1 MAFLEV
7 KNLYKKF
14 KIYIQGGVEIDGF
27 SNINFS
33 LEKGQFLSLSGAS
46 GVGKSSVLKS
56 LNRTYLTNGGEIIL
70 QIDDDKKVDL
80 TKLSDSEILSI
91 RKTHIGYVSQFLQ
104 VLPRISAV
112 DIVSSALIEQG
123 ESEEIS
129 KQKAKELLDYL
140 SIKEELFELSP
151 LTFSGG
157 EQQRVNIARG
167 IIAPKPLILLDEP
180 TASLDIQNRLKVVEK
195 LKNLKKQGVTMVG
208 IFHDKETMNLIADF
222 TYEIGRQDDNLQ

>member
-7 KNLYKKF
+7 RNLYKKF
-14 KIYIQGGVEIDGF
+14 KIYTQDGVEIDGF

-33 LEKGQFLSLSGAS
+33 LEKGQFLSLLGAS

-70 QIDDDKKVDL
+70 QIDDDRKVDL
-80 TKLSDSEILSI
+80 TKLSNSEILNI
-91 RKTHIGYVSQFLQ
+91 RKSHIGYVSQFLQ
-104 VLPRISAV
+104 VLPRIGAV

-129 KQKAKELLDYL
+129 RQKAKELLDYL

-195 LKNLKKQGVTMVG
+195 LKNLKEQGVSMVG

-222 TYEIGRQDDNLQ
+222 TYEIGR

>member
-7 KNLYKKF
+7 RNLYKKF
-14 KIYIQGGVEIDGF
+14 KIYTQDGVEIDGF

-33 LEKGQFLSLSGAS
+33 LEKGQFLSLLGAS

-70 QIDDDKKVDL
+70 QIDDDRKVDL
-80 TKLSDSEILSI
+80 TKLSNSEILNI
-91 RKTHIGYVSQFLQ
+91 RKSHIGYVSQFLQ
-104 VLPRISAV
+104 VLPRIGAV

-129 KQKAKELLDYL
+129 RQKAKELLDYL

>member
-7 KNLYKKF
+7 RNLYKKF
-14 KIYIQGGVEIDGF
+14 KIYTQGGVEIDGF

-33 LEKGQFLSLSGAS
+33 LEKGQFLSLLGAS

-70 QIDDDKKVDL
+70 QIDDDRKVDL
-80 TKLSDSEILSI
+80 TKLSNSEILKI
-91 RKTHIGYVSQFLQ
+91 RKSHIGYVSQFLQ
-104 VLPRISAV
+104 VLPRIGAV

-129 KQKAKELLDYL
+129 RQKAKELLDYL

-195 LKNLKKQGVTMVG
+195 LKNLKEQGVSMVG

-222 TYEIGRQDDNLQ
+222 TYEIGR